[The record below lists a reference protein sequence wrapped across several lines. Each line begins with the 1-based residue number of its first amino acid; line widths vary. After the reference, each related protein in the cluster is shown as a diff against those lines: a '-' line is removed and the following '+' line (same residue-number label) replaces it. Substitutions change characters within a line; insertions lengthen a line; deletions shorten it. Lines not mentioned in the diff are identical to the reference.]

1 MTYARCMNKPHR
13 EVMQLSLAKP
23 GDVYRELGSQ
33 RCHRVESVT
42 HERGWVTVMHDDGT
56 PVTKPS
62 GYKVSYDYIA
72 PWTPATDDE
81 FAGL

>member
-1 MTYARCMNKPHR
+1 MNKPHR

-42 HERGWVTVMHDDGT
+42 HERGWVTVVHHDGT
-56 PVTKPS
+56 STRKPS
-62 GYKVSYDYIA
+62 GYYRVSYDYIA
-72 PWTPATDDE
+72 PWPAATDDE